1 MYYIYVAMQQLGEAA
16 LKFPE
21 VYALIAFVRKVLMGN
36 KTHCEALERALKC
49 TSGVKPET
57 EIYLSPFVLL
67 SELMA
72 CSS

>member
-1 MYYIYVAMQQLGEAA
+1 MYYIYVVMQQLSEAV
-16 LKFPE
+16 LKFLE
-21 VYALIAFVRKVLMGN
+21 VALIAFVRKVLMGN
-36 KTHCEALERALKC
+36 KTHCEVLERALKC